1 MNIETLFPTLIAI
14 EQADQETI
22 EAIAREVLSQR
33 PLIVGLLEPTWGD
46 NVLTS
51 FNNEKDL
58 FTHARLDALRGFV
71 ETSILAF
78 VRATRVDHDLSVDPA
93 YTQSWINITRQFGF
107 QERHNH
113 ERGADGLPVSGAYY
127 FNTNGEDGDFSI
139 VPTDMQ
145 AKYFGNFV
153 VKPQVGRLVLF
164 RSEVFH
170 RVSANMTN
178 SDRISF
184 SFNYLLKKE

>member
-1 MNIETLFPTLIAI
+1 MNIQNLFPTLIGI
-14 EQADQETI
+14 EQADQETVD
-22 EAIAREVLSQR
+22 AIAREVLAQR
-33 PLIVGLLEPTWGD
+33 ANLESLLAPTWGD
-46 NVLTS
+46 NVLSS
-51 FNNEKDL
+51 FEKEKDL
-58 FTHARLDALRGFV
+58 FTSVPLLTLKKFV
-71 ETSILAF
+71 EKSILDF
-78 VRATRVDHDLSVDPA
+78 VGATRVDKDLCFDPA

-113 ERGADGLPVSGAYY
+113 ERGADGLPISGAYY
-127 FNTNGEDGDFSI
+127 FNTNGEDGDFSV

-145 AKYFGNFV
+145 AKYFGSYV
-153 VKPQVGRLVLF
+153 IKPQVGRLVLF

-170 RVSANMTN
+170 RVSANMTQ

>member
-1 MNIETLFPTLIAI
+1 MNIQTLFPTLVGID
-14 EQADQETI
+14 QADQETI
-22 EAIAREVLSQR
+22 EAIAREVLQQR
-33 PLIVGLLEPTWGD
+33 SALESLLAPTWGD
-46 NVLTS
+46 NVLSS
-51 FNNEKDL
+51 FEKEKDL
-58 FTHARLDALRGFV
+58 FTSAKLPTLKKFV
-71 ETSILAF
+71 EERILEF
-78 VRATRVDHDLSVDPA
+78 VQSTRVDKNLQFDHA
-93 YTQSWINITRQFGF
+93 YTQSWINITRPFGF

-127 FNTNGEDGDFSI
+127 YNTTGDDGDFSV

-145 AKYFGNFV
+145 AKHFGNYV
-153 VKPQVGRLVLF
+153 IKPQVGRLVLF

-184 SFNYLLKKE
+184 SFNYLLKKA